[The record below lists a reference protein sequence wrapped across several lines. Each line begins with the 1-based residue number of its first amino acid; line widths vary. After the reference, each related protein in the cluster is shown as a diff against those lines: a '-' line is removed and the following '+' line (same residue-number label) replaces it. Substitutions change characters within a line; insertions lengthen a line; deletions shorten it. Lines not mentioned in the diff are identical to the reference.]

1 MATDKRARI
10 LSPAQRIFGEDF
22 NLPVF
27 LSIIRKNFI
36 WLIVFV
42 VAMLTV
48 VFLYLRYTYPVYR
61 VSTKLIY
68 RQNDASQALD
78 FLGRPVG
85 GSAFNNL
92 QILKSGII
100 LKPVI
105 EQLPLEV
112 GYFERGR
119 SNLLNTEYYSGLPFK
134 VTAQPKSSDIYNVE
148 INFQYESPTTY
159 ALSYELDKV
168 YSYDNLPF
176 GKLVS
181 TPHLE
186 LIASAVESTI
196 KDEGRPYLEREFF
209 FQLNSEKYL
218 INYIAQRL
226 TATPYSQ
233 GGQILQ
239 IDMED
244 HLPARAVD
252 VLNTINTV
260 YIDYDVKRQQQG
272 AENVLAFIDQQLDT
286 ITKELNIY
294 ENSLKEFKLDK
305 KLTDPQSITN
315 YVLEN
320 LNELEQEKVNVILQ
334 QQALDWLE
342 DYVRSDQ
349 PLEALSPELI
359 ELDYQGYTPYLEQI
373 KTLQAEIENL
383 RLSLQ
388 EDHLK
393 IRYTKEQLEE
403 VKKNLFLN
411 LDNVRKR
418 LEVQET
424 YVDQELRKANSEF
437 AGLSEIESEFLTLSR
452 VRNNIEKF
460 YLSLL
465 DKQTEYQIRKA
476 SIVENFAVLEPAS
489 GGSLVSPKKDLLQY
503 GAIGLGVFLWIGL
516 IVLRYL
522 LLDRIQTLQE
532 VEDNLEVPVLGTVP
546 SYKHDDI
553 TQELMVYAH
562 PKSVITEA
570 FRNLRSNLEFIS
582 RDKGPKMMAVT
593 STVSGEGK
601 TYIAVNLAGVLNMA
615 GKKVV
620 LLDLDMR
627 KPKQHRI
634 FGLDNLKGMSTI
646 LIGKHTPA
654 ECAHQVEE
662 GFDFISSG
670 PLPPNPSELI
680 LSQQMEQ
687 LIQELQQTYDYVI
700 CDTPPV
706 GMVSDA
712 LELIKKADFPI
723 YVIRNDYS
731 KREFMNFPNKLYH
744 ESDVKRLSIVLND
757 TKLKKSGYGR
767 YNSTYGYGYG
777 YGQAYGRGY
786 YTDEGVRKRKWWKRL
801 FSR

>member
-1 MATDKRARI
+1 M
-10 LSPAQRIFGEDF
+10 
-22 NLPVF
+22 PVF

-42 VAMLTV
+42 VAMLTA
-48 VFLYLRYTYPVYR
+48 VFLYLRYTYPVYK

-78 FLGRPVG
+78 FLGRPIG

-105 EQLPLEV
+105 EELPLEV
-112 GYFERGR
+112 TYFERGR
-119 SNLLNTEYYSGLPFK
+119 SNLLNTEYYNNPPFK
-134 VTAQPKSSDIYNVE
+134 VTVQSKDAAIHNLE
-148 INFQYESPTTY
+148 ISFQYEGPDTY
-159 ALSYELDKV
+159 RISYELDKT
-168 YSYDNLPF
+168 YTYDDLPF

-196 KDEGRPYLEREFF
+196 QDEGRPYKEREFF
-209 FQLNSEKYL
+209 FQLHTEKHL
-218 INYIAQRL
+218 INWIAQRL
-226 TATPYSQ
+226 TATPYSS

-244 HLPARAVD
+244 HLPARAAD
-252 VLNTINTV
+252 ILHAINKV

-272 AENVLAFIDQQLDT
+272 AENVLAFIDNQLDT
-286 ITKELNIY
+286 ITKELSIY
-294 ENSLKEFKLDK
+294 EESLKDFKLDK

-320 LNELEQEKVNVILQ
+320 LNELEQEKVQVILQ
-334 QQALDWLE
+334 QQALTWLE

-349 PLEALSPELI
+349 PIEALSPELI
-359 ELDYQGYTPYLEQI
+359 ELDYKGYAPYLEQL
-373 KTLQAEIENL
+373 KSLQQEIENL

-393 IRYTKEQLEE
+393 IRYTKEQMAE

-418 LEVQET
+418 LEVEET
-424 YVDQELRKANSEF
+424 YIDQELAKANSEF

-465 DKQTEYQIRKA
+465 DKQTEFQIRKA
-476 SIVENFAVLEPAS
+476 SIVENFAVLDPPGS
-489 GGSLVSPKKDLLQY
+489 GSLVAPQRQLLQY
-503 GAIGLGVFLWIGL
+503 GAIGIGIFLWIAL
-516 IVLRYL
+516 IVIRYL

-532 VEDNLEVPVLGTVP
+532 IEDNSEVPVLGAIP
-546 SYKHDDI
+546 SYKHDNI
-553 TQELMVYAH
+553 GEELMVYTH

-582 RDKGPKMMAVT
+582 QADGPKMMAVT

-615 GKKVV
+615 GKKVA

-646 LIGKHTPA
+646 LIGKHTPE
-654 ECAHQVEE
+654 ECAYQVEE

-680 LSQQMEQ
+680 LSDRMTEVVRY
-687 LIQELQQTYDYVI
+687 LQQSYDYVI

-712 LELIKKADFPI
+712 LELIKAADYPI

-731 KREFMNFPNKLYH
+731 KREFINYPNKLYH
-744 ESDVKRLSIVLND
+744 ESGVQHLSLVLND
-757 TKLKKSGYGR
+757 TKLKRSGYGR
-767 YNSTYGYGYG
+767 YSYTYGYGYG
-777 YGQAYGRGY
+777 YGRSYGSGY
-786 YTDEGVRKRKWWKRL
+786 YTDEGLRKRKWWKRL
-801 FSR
+801 LSR